1 MMSEIYYGP
10 IIWTGHVY
18 YAVIIIYRAPPH
30 TLHVLELSYTDPHSE
45 CGVTALFV
53 YFVQL
58 SPSKKLV
65 DLKFELVR

>member
-45 CGVTALFV
+45 CGVTPLFV
-53 YFVQL
+53 LCTTFAIQ
-58 SPSKKLV
+58 KTRG
-65 DLKFELVR
+65 FEI